1 MEKGLRHAVWIVVV
15 MALLAVDSLVTA
27 KLTSRDDNH
36 IQAAPASADAAPQPI
51 DSLAQFRTEREQ
63 LRAREEAQL
72 NDIIHDSNTTEE
84 TRNQAQQRLIALLDA
99 AAKECVLEG
108 ILQSRGFE
116 DALVSVNDN
125 SVNAIVRRETLT
137 QRESAVILE
146 LILRET
152 GVTGGNVKIIP
163 IK

>member
-1 MEKGLRHAVWIVVV
+1 MEKGMRRAALVAAVMV
-15 MALLAVDSLVTA
+15 LLAADSLVTA
-27 KLTSRDDNH
+27 NLVLREDTRV
-36 IQAAPASADAAPQPI
+36 QAAPASAEAMPPADA
-51 DSLAQFRTEREQ
+51 LTRFRTEREQ
-63 LRAREEAQL
+63 LRAKEEAEL
-72 NDIIHDSNTTEE
+72 NDIIHDENTSEE
-84 TRNQAQQRLIALLDA
+84 TRSQAQQRLLALLDA
-99 AAKECVLEG
+99 ASKECILEG

-116 DALVSVNDN
+116 DALISVNGG

-137 QRESAVILE
+137 QQESAVILE